1 MLNFLRNII
10 QLIFSPQ
17 KGWEDLDEDDYR
29 RDGRKGDI
37 DVRRLYLRNFLPLII
52 FCALTAFIRIPYEET
67 VDFLKALQEV
77 IIQFVSL
84 FLAYHVAIYVFSC
97 LTQRFL
103 THGTEKPDQ
112 RRLAILVLYSISVIA
127 MIFLL
132 GNVIKVKLAL
142 IQFLPLY
149 VIFIIWKGAH
159 FVGISNEDIGPFMLM
174 ACGSMLGTVYGLSF
188 IYNILI

>member
-1 MLNFLRNII
+1 
-10 QLIFSPQ
+10 
-17 KGWEDLDEDDYR
+17 
-29 RDGRKGDI
+29 
-37 DVRRLYLRNFLPLII
+37 
-52 FCALTAFIRIPYEET
+52 
-67 VDFLKALQEV
+67 
-77 IIQFVSL
+77 
-84 FLAYHVAIYVFSC
+84 
-97 LTQRFL
+97 
-103 THGTEKPDQ
+103 
-112 RRLAILVLYSISVIA
+112 